1 MKKGVTAVVAASIL
15 YGIMPALLKMIMLEG
30 MNSAS
35 TVFFRMFFA
44 AIFAFIYLMVK
55 KEPLEID
62 REQFIHLAV
71 FGAVAFGATST
82 LTTASYNYISTGL
95 ATMLQ
100 FTYPLF
106 VTIAMWLIFKE
117 RLTKVKLISCLMA
130 LAGLALM
137 ADFSRLSPKGIILAT
152 LSGVTYA
159 IYVVASNKSRFARL
173 DKFVVVFYI
182 NAFASVI
189 YGARAVISGEF
200 MLPTNLKAVILLMI
214 VALFCTVMT
223 LYLLS
228 TGIRLLGA
236 STASVLN
243 MLEPIT
249 SVIVGIVLFKD
260 AFTLAAAAG
269 CVLVVMSSI
278 VVALFDEQDVKVKVH
293 ANTARYR

>member
-1 MKKGVTAVVAASIL
+1 MKKGVLAVVAASIL

-35 TVFFRMFFA
+35 TVFFRMLFA
-44 AIFAFIYLMVK
+44 AAFSFVYLMVRRVSV
-55 KEPLEID
+55 EID
-62 REQFIHLAV
+62 REQLIHLAV

-82 LTTASYNYISTGL
+82 LTTASYDYISTGL

-106 VTIAMWLIFKE
+106 VTITMRLIFKE
-117 RLTKVKLISCLMA
+117 KITKIKLISCLMA
-130 LAGLALM
+130 LGGLALM
-137 ADFSRLSPKGIILAT
+137 ADFSRLSAKGIILAT

-182 NAFASVI
+182 NAFASII
-189 YGARAVISGEF
+189 YGTRAVISGEF
-200 MLPTNLKAVILLMI
+200 MLPINGKAVILLMI
-214 VALFCTVMT
+214 VAFFCTVMT

-228 TGIRLLGA
+228 TGIRILGA

-249 SVIVGIVLFKD
+249 SVIVGIILFDD
-260 AFTLAAAAG
+260 AFSLSAAAG
-269 CVLVVMSSI
+269 CVLVILSSI
-278 VVALFDEQDVKVKVH
+278 VVALFDQQEVKVKVH
-293 ANTARYR
+293 VNTNRIK